1 MMSGS
6 PSQMMIAAARV
17 EGEVKDTRGRVIKYR
32 RLNALDRAKLFKAI
46 GPDHSTT
53 APYVGMAMMAAS
65 ATEIDGVPI
74 PFPFNE
80 SQIDAAIAR
89 LDDEGMEAVTIAIAV
104 SRMPKSEEGNESGGD
119 TSQ

>member
-1 MMSGS
+1 MRGQAKADLYREPAQGS
-6 PSQMMIAAARV
+6 LM
-17 EGEVKDTRGRVIKYR
+17 
-32 RLNALDRAKLFKAI
+32 
-46 GPDHSTT
+46 DHSTT